1 MQRDHLFWV
10 GQKPSLLRVIFI
22 IHSYQTTHLPRII
35 HHRILLWGVVL
46 LLASTLVGCNLSV
59 LMSGRPHPIATSTTT
74 SASVAPSVAA
84 DTNAVSTRAL
94 NDAVEDTAQMLSTL
108 ASSDSALVAKAD
120 RNSPLPQTLD
130 SVHRTPAGNLDSLS
144 RSLRR
149 DTTIAVSNAKALAD
163 SAKLDTTRQRSGLEA
178 PVDYTAKDSLVY
190 DATTG
195 FAHLYG
201 EAKVHYQ
208 NMDLSADYIT
218 LNMDSTIVHA
228 QGVPDSTGKA
238 MKGTPIYKQ
247 GSENYESERM
257 SFNFRTKKGFIE
269 KVKTTQGNGFLRS
282 VDSKRSDDGNF
293 YLQDAQYTT
302 CDADHPHFY
311 LQLTRAKVS
320 PGKETFF
327 GPAYLV
333 VADVPLPLAIPY
345 GFFPFNKKYS
355 SGIIMP
361 SYGDETSRGFYLRDG
376 GYYFALSD
384 RMDLKLLGELYTKGS
399 WGLSAETNYAK
410 RYAYRGNFYV
420 SYLTTI
426 TGEKNL
432 PDFSKTTSL
441 KVQWSHASDAKANPN
456 TSFSARVNYASQ
468 NYERSNLTSLYTPT
482 AYTQSTRAS
491 SVSFTHNIPSLG
503 ISLSGSSNITQNM
516 RDSSLAITLP
526 DLSINVNR
534 FYPFRRKKA
543 VGKERWYE
551 KISLSYTGQFTNSI
565 NTKEDKLFHTPLLK
579 WRNGMQ
585 HRVPID
591 ATFQL
596 FKYINLSPSISFSGR
611 TYLSR
616 ERLSWDNNLQA
627 ERRDTTYGFYNLYD
641 WNASM
646 SFNTTLY
653 GFYKPWRKLFGTR
666 IQAIRHVFKPSVS
679 FSYAPDFTTRSYGYV
694 TNYVYTD
701 RNGKVTTK
709 EYSPYASGAFGYPSG
724 KRQGSINMSISN
736 NVEMKLKSDA
746 DTSGFRKISLIDE
759 LSASMSYNLAT
770 DYQPWS
776 DLSTNVRLR
785 FSPRYTFSMAARF
798 ATYAYEFDEKG
809 NVFVGNSTEWSH
821 GRFGRFQ
828 GMSQNISY
836 TLDNKKMMT
845 FFGLLAGRGWDKV
858 WEGIIGKTKEEDK
871 RPDPKEDSDDLDEEE
886 ANTDPMLRKNKD
898 KKNEKKVAADV
909 DEDGYLAFSL
919 PWTLTFSYGVTMAED
934 RSKPINTRNMRY
946 PYSFTQTL
954 NFSGNIT
961 LAKGWNI
968 NFSSGYDFNYKK
980 LSMTTASLSRDLH
993 CFEMSCSIV
1002 LLPYS
1007 SFNFSFRARAAELAD
1022 ALKYEKRSS
1031 YSSNIDWY

>member
-1 MQRDHLFWV
+1 MQRDRLFCV
-10 GQKPSLLRVIFI
+10 SQKPSLLRVIFI

-46 LLASTLVGCNLSV
+46 LLASTLVGCNLAALV
-59 LMSGRPHPIATSTTT
+59 SGRPQPVATATTT
-74 SASVAPSVAA
+74 SASAAPSVAA

-94 NDAVEDTAQMLSTL
+94 HDAVEDTVQVLSTL

-130 SVHRTPAGNLDSLS
+130 SVRRIPAGNLDSLS

-208 NMDLSADYIT
+208 NMDLSADYIS

-257 SFNFRTKKGFIE
+257 SFNFKTKKGFIE

-282 VDSKRSDDGNF
+282 VDSKRSNDGYF

-441 KVQWSHASDAKANPN
+441 KVQWSHSSDAKANPN

-468 NYERSNLTSLYTPT
+468 NYERSNLTSLYTPL

-491 SVSFTHNIPSLG
+491 SVSFTHSIPSLG

-596 FKYINLSPSISFSGR
+596 FKYINLSPSINFSGR

-653 GFYKPWRKLFGTR
+653 GFYKPWSKLFGTR

-724 KRQGSINMSISN
+724 KRQGSINMSVSN

-809 NVFVGNSTEWSH
+809 NVIVGNSTEWSH

-858 WEGIIGKTKEEDK
+858 WEGIIGKSKDEDK

-919 PWTLTFSYGVTMAED
+919 PWTLTFSYGVTMSED

>member
-1 MQRDHLFWV
+1 MQRDRLFCV
-10 GQKPSLLRVIFI
+10 SQKPSLLRVIFI

-46 LLASTLVGCNLSV
+46 LLASTLVGCNLV
-59 LMSGRPHPIATSTTT
+59 ALVSGRPQPVATATTT

-94 NDAVEDTAQMLSTL
+94 HDAVEDTVQVLSTL

-130 SVHRTPAGNLDSLS
+130 SVRRIPAGNLDSLS

-208 NMDLSADYIT
+208 NMDLSADYIS

-228 QGVPDSTGKA
+228 QGVPDSTGKGF
-238 MKGTPIYKQ
+238 KGMPVYKQ

-257 SFNFRTKKGFIE
+257 SFNFKTKKGFIE

-282 VDSKRSDDGNF
+282 VDSKRSNDGYF

-441 KVQWSHASDAKANPN
+441 KVQWSHSSDAKANPN

-468 NYERSNLTSLYTPT
+468 NYERSNLTSLYTPL

-491 SVSFTHNIPSLG
+491 SVSFTHSIPSLG

-596 FKYINLSPSISFSGR
+596 FKYINLSPSINFSGR

-653 GFYKPWRKLFGTR
+653 GFYKPWSKLFGTR

-724 KRQGSINMSISN
+724 KRQGSINMSVSN

-858 WEGIIGKTKEEDK
+858 WEGIIGKSKDEDK

-919 PWTLTFSYGVTMAED
+919 PWTLTFSYGVTMSED

>member
-1 MQRDHLFWV
+1 MQRDRLFCV
-10 GQKPSLLRVIFI
+10 SQKPSLLRVIFI

-46 LLASTLVGCNLSV
+46 LLASTLVGCNLV
-59 LMSGRPHPIATSTTT
+59 ALVSGRPQPVATATTT
-74 SASVAPSVAA
+74 SASAAPSVAA

-94 NDAVEDTAQMLSTL
+94 HDAVEDTAQVLSMVTP
-108 ASSDSALVAKAD
+108 SDSVLVVKSD
-120 RNSPLPQTLD
+120 SNRKLPQALD
-130 SVHRTPAGNLDSLS
+130 SVRRTPAGNLDSLS

-208 NMDLSADYIT
+208 NMDLSADYIS

-257 SFNFRTKKGFIE
+257 SFNFKTKKGFIE

-282 VDSKRSDDGNF
+282 VDSKRSNDGYF

-384 RMDLKLLGELYTKGS
+384 RKLLGELYTKGS

-441 KVQWSHASDAKANPN
+441 KVQWSHSSDAKANPN

-468 NYERSNLTSLYTPT
+468 NYERSNLTSLYTPL

-491 SVSFTHNIPSLG
+491 SVSFTHSIPSLG

-516 RDSSLAITLP
+516 RNSSLAITLP

-596 FKYINLSPSISFSGR
+596 FKYINLSPSINFSGR

-653 GFYKPWRKLFGTR
+653 GFYKPWSKLFGTR

-724 KRQGSINMSISN
+724 KRQGSINMSVSN

-858 WEGIIGKTKEEDK
+858 WEGIIGKSKEEDK

-919 PWTLTFSYGVTMAED
+919 PWTLTFSYGVTMSED
-934 RSKPINTRNMRY
+934 RTKPINTRNMRY

>member
-1 MQRDHLFWV
+1 M
-10 GQKPSLLRVIFI
+10 
-22 IHSYQTTHLPRII
+22 
-35 HHRILLWGVVL
+35 
-46 LLASTLVGCNLSV
+46 
-59 LMSGRPHPIATSTTT
+59 
-74 SASVAPSVAA
+74 
-84 DTNAVSTRAL
+84 STRAL
-94 NDAVEDTAQMLSTL
+94 RDAVEDTVQMLSTL

-120 RNSPLPQTLD
+120 RNSPLPQALD
-130 SVHRTPAGNLDSLS
+130 SVRRTPAGNLDSLS
-144 RSLRR
+144 RTLRR

-257 SFNFRTKKGFIE
+257 SFNFKTKKGFIE

-282 VDSKRSDDGNF
+282 VDSKRSNDGNF

-441 KVQWSHASDAKANPN
+441 KVQWSHSSDAKANPN

-653 GFYKPWRKLFGTR
+653 GFYKPWSKLFGTR

-724 KRQGSINMSISN
+724 KRQGSINMSVSN

-809 NVFVGNSTEWSH
+809 NVIVGNSTEWSH

-934 RSKPINTRNMRY
+934 RTKPINTRNMRY

-968 NFSSGYDFNYKK
+968 NF
-980 LSMTTASLSRDLH
+980 
-993 CFEMSCSIV
+993 FEMSCSIV

>member
-1 MQRDHLFWV
+1 M
-10 GQKPSLLRVIFI
+10 LRVIFI

-46 LLASTLVGCNLSV
+46 LLASTLVGCNLAALV
-59 LMSGRPHPIATSTTT
+59 SGRPQPVATATTT
-74 SASVAPSVAA
+74 SASAAPSVAA

-94 NDAVEDTAQMLSTL
+94 HDAVEDTVQVLSTL

-130 SVHRTPAGNLDSLS
+130 SVRRIPAGNLDSLS

-208 NMDLSADYIT
+208 NMDLSADYIS

-257 SFNFRTKKGFIE
+257 SFNFKTKKGFIE

-282 VDSKRSDDGNF
+282 VDSKRSNDGYF

-441 KVQWSHASDAKANPN
+441 KVQWSHSSDAKANPN

-468 NYERSNLTSLYTPT
+468 NYERSNLTSLYTPL

-491 SVSFTHNIPSLG
+491 SVSFTHSIPSLG

-596 FKYINLSPSISFSGR
+596 FKYINLSPSINFSGR

-653 GFYKPWRKLFGTR
+653 GFYKPWSKLFGTR

-724 KRQGSINMSISN
+724 KRQGSINMSVSN

-809 NVFVGNSTEWSH
+809 NVIVGNSTEWSH

-858 WEGIIGKTKEEDK
+858 WEGIIGKSKDEDK

-919 PWTLTFSYGVTMAED
+919 PWTLTFSYGVTMSED

>member
-1 MQRDHLFWV
+1 MQRDRLFCV
-10 GQKPSLLRVIFI
+10 SQKLSLLRVIFI

-46 LLASTLVGCNLSV
+46 LLASTLVGCNLGALV
-59 LMSGRPHPIATSTTT
+59 SGRPQPVATATTT
-74 SASVAPSVAA
+74 SASAAPSVAA

-94 NDAVEDTAQMLSTL
+94 HDAVEDTAQVLSMVTP
-108 ASSDSALVAKAD
+108 SDSALVAKAD

-130 SVHRTPAGNLDSLS
+130 SVRRIPAGNLDSLS

-208 NMDLSADYIT
+208 NMDLSADYIS

-257 SFNFRTKKGFIE
+257 SFNFKTKKGFIE

-282 VDSKRSDDGNF
+282 VDSKRSNDGYF

-441 KVQWSHASDAKANPN
+441 KVQWSHSSDAKANPN

-468 NYERSNLTSLYTPT
+468 NYERSNLTSLYTPL

-491 SVSFTHNIPSLG
+491 SVSFTHSIPSLG

-653 GFYKPWRKLFGTR
+653 GFYKPWSKLFGTR

-724 KRQGSINMSISN
+724 KRQGSINMSVSN

-858 WEGIIGKTKEEDK
+858 WEGIIGKSKDEDK

-919 PWTLTFSYGVTMAED
+919 PWTLTFSYGVTMSED
-934 RSKPINTRNMRY
+934 RTKPINTRNMRY

>member
-1 MQRDHLFWV
+1 MQRDRLFCV
-10 GQKPSLLRVIFI
+10 SQKPSLLRVIFI

-46 LLASTLVGCNLSV
+46 LLASTLVGCNLV
-59 LMSGRPHPIATSTTT
+59 ALVSGRPQPVATATTT
-74 SASVAPSVAA
+74 SASVVPSVAA

-94 NDAVEDTAQMLSTL
+94 HDAVEDTAQVLSMVTP
-108 ASSDSALVAKAD
+108 SDSVLVVKSD
-120 RNSPLPQTLD
+120 SNRKLPQALD
-130 SVHRTPAGNLDSLS
+130 SVRRIPAGNLDSLS

-208 NMDLSADYIT
+208 NMDLSADYIS

-257 SFNFRTKKGFIE
+257 SFNFKTKKGFIE

-282 VDSKRSDDGNF
+282 VDSKRSNDGYF

-441 KVQWSHASDAKANPN
+441 KVQWSHSSDAKANPN

-468 NYERSNLTSLYTPT
+468 NYERSNLTSLYTPL

-491 SVSFTHNIPSLG
+491 SVSFTHSIPSLG

-534 FYPFRRKKA
+534 FYPFRRKKT

-596 FKYINLSPSISFSGR
+596 FKYINLSPSINFSGR

-653 GFYKPWRKLFGTR
+653 GFYKPWSKLFGTR

-724 KRQGSINMSISN
+724 KRQGSINMSVSN

-809 NVFVGNSTEWSH
+809 NVIVGNSTEWSH

-858 WEGIIGKTKEEDK
+858 WEGIIGKSKEEDK

-919 PWTLTFSYGVTMAED
+919 PWTLTFSYGVTMSED

>member
-1 MQRDHLFWV
+1 MQRDRLFCV
-10 GQKPSLLRVIFI
+10 SQKPSLLRVIFI

-46 LLASTLVGCNLSV
+46 LLASTLVGCNLAALV
-59 LMSGRPHPIATSTTT
+59 SGHPQPVATATTT

-94 NDAVEDTAQMLSTL
+94 HDAVEDTVQVLSTL

-130 SVHRTPAGNLDSLS
+130 SVRRIPAGNLDSLS

-208 NMDLSADYIT
+208 NMDLSADYIS

-257 SFNFRTKKGFIE
+257 SFNFKTKKGFIE

-282 VDSKRSDDGNF
+282 VDSKRSNDGYF

-441 KVQWSHASDAKANPN
+441 KVQWSHSSDAKANPN

-468 NYERSNLTSLYTPT
+468 NYERSNLTSLYTPL

-491 SVSFTHNIPSLG
+491 SVSFTHSIPSLG

-534 FYPFRRKKA
+534 FDPFRRKKA

-653 GFYKPWRKLFGTR
+653 GFYKPWSKLFGTR

-724 KRQGSINMSISN
+724 KRQGSINMSVSN

-858 WEGIIGKTKEEDK
+858 WEGIIGKSKDEDK

-919 PWTLTFSYGVTMAED
+919 PWTLTFSYGVTMSED
-934 RSKPINTRNMRY
+934 RTKPINTRNMRY

>member
-1 MQRDHLFWV
+1 MQRDRLFCV
-10 GQKPSLLRVIFI
+10 SQKPSLLRVIFI

-46 LLASTLVGCNLSV
+46 LLASTLVGCNLAALV
-59 LMSGRPHPIATSTTT
+59 SGRPQPVATATTT

-94 NDAVEDTAQMLSTL
+94 HDAVEDTVQVLSTL

-130 SVHRTPAGNLDSLS
+130 SVRRIPAGNLDSLS

-208 NMDLSADYIT
+208 NMDLSADYIS

-257 SFNFRTKKGFIE
+257 SFNFKTKKGFIE

-282 VDSKRSDDGNF
+282 VDSKRSNDGYF

-399 WGLSAETNYAK
+399 WGLSAETNYTK

-441 KVQWSHASDAKANPN
+441 KVQWSHSSDAKANPN

-468 NYERSNLTSLYTPT
+468 NYERSNLTSLYTPL

-491 SVSFTHNIPSLG
+491 SVSFTHSIPSLG

-653 GFYKPWRKLFGTR
+653 GFYKPWSKLFGTR

-724 KRQGSINMSISN
+724 KRQGSINMSVSN

-858 WEGIIGKTKEEDK
+858 WEGIIGKSKEEDK

-919 PWTLTFSYGVTMAED
+919 PWTLTFSYGVTMSED

>member
-1 MQRDHLFWV
+1 MQRDRLFCV
-10 GQKPSLLRVIFI
+10 SQKPSLLRVIFI

-46 LLASTLVGCNLSV
+46 LLASTLVGCNLV
-59 LMSGRPHPIATSTTT
+59 ALVSGRPQPVATATTT
-74 SASVAPSVAA
+74 SASAAPSVAA

-94 NDAVEDTAQMLSTL
+94 HDAVEDTAQVLSMVTP
-108 ASSDSALVAKAD
+108 SDSVLVVKSD
-120 RNSPLPQTLD
+120 SNRKLPQALD
-130 SVHRTPAGNLDSLS
+130 SVRRIPAGNLDSLS

-208 NMDLSADYIT
+208 NMDLSADYIS

-257 SFNFRTKKGFIE
+257 SFNFKTKKGFIE

-282 VDSKRSDDGNF
+282 VDSKRSNDGYF

-441 KVQWSHASDAKANPN
+441 KVQWSHSSDAKANPN

-468 NYERSNLTSLYTPT
+468 NYERSNLTSLYTPL

-491 SVSFTHNIPSLG
+491 SVSFTHSIPSLG

-596 FKYINLSPSISFSGR
+596 FKYINLSPSINFSGR

-653 GFYKPWRKLFGTR
+653 GFYKPWSKLFGTR

-724 KRQGSINMSISN
+724 KRQGSINMSVSN

-858 WEGIIGKTKEEDK
+858 WEGIIGKSKDEDK

-919 PWTLTFSYGVTMAED
+919 PWTLTFSYGVTMSED
-934 RSKPINTRNMRY
+934 RTKPINTRNMRY